1 MIDDHCH
8 PFALAPEPFD
18 PASLTLDV
26 DPGERAAERRRALGP
41 GRLSQELLVNRLAGR
56 FGCAPNEVAAAR
68 AEAAADWPAYVGG
81 LFKEAGFTGLVMD
94 VAFPAGAGERLPEY
108 EEVAGC
114 PVRPLMRLEPLL
126 DAMIGEGAGAADIA
140 ARIPEAMA
148 AAAGNGTRGFKTVVA
163 YRTGLAVDPEA
174 TMPDAER
181 SLRSDLP
188 VRRRGKALRDL
199 VLRRALGVAADLG
212 LPMQVHTGLGDS
224 ELRLAESNPLLL
236 EDLLRTPEGAAAT
249 VVLIHGSFPWH
260 DELAYLAA
268 TKPNVWADV
277 SLFNIFSP
285 VTVADRLLRLID
297 LAPAGRLLM
306 GTDGHGAPET
316 FWFAALV
323 LREAWERVRT
333 TLAEAGARTEW
344 IDRTERMIFEENA
357 GGLYGF

>member
-1 MIDDHCH
+1 VIDDHCH
-8 PFALAPEPFD
+8 PFALEPEPFD
-18 PASLTLDV
+18 PASMTLDV
-26 DPGERAAERRRALGP
+26 EPGEGASVRRRALGP
-41 GRLSQELLVNRLAGR
+41 GRLSQELLVNRLAAR
-56 FGCAPNEVAAAR
+56 FGCAPDEVGAAR
-68 AEAAADWPAYVGG
+68 AEAAADWPAYVAG
-81 LFKEAGFTGLVMD
+81 LFKEAGLTGLVMD

-108 EEVAGC
+108 EDLAGC

-126 DAMIGEGAGAADIA
+126 DSMIGEGAGAADIA

-148 AAAGNGTRGFKTVVA
+148 AAAAGGTRGFKTVVA

-174 TMPDAER
+174 TMADAER
-181 SLRSDLP
+181 SLQSDLP

-199 VLRRALGVAADLG
+199 VLRRALGVACELG

-268 TKPNVWADV
+268 TKANVWADV

-285 VTVADRLLRLID
+285 ATVADRLMRLVD

-323 LREAWERVRT
+323 LREAWQRVRT
-333 TLAEAGARTEW
+333 TLSGVGATAAW